1 MAYESRIYVVQKSQ
15 ISSDENGMSYGIVVA
30 MFDLSSMNRWGAF
43 TELLENSPKTE
54 LYIYRGGKKTIFDSY
69 GDRLREMSLEDVI
82 DALET
87 DQRREA
93 YRRFRPCLAMLKAFV
108 EDNNNLW
115 GQDLVVLH
123 FGY

>member
-1 MAYESRIYVVQKSQ
+1 
-15 ISSDENGMSYGIVVA
+15 MSYGIVVA
-30 MFDLSSMNRWGAF
+30 MFDLSAMNPWGAF

-54 LYIYRGGKKTIFDSY
+54 FYIYVGGTKIIFDSY

-82 DALET
+82 DALEQ
-87 DQRREA
+87 DQKRNDF
-93 YRRFRPCLAMLKAFV
+93 RRFRPCLEMLRAFV

-115 GQDLVVLH
+115 DQDLVVLQ